1 MDCPIC
7 HKSDTKVIDSRALS
21 DFSIRRRRECE
32 KCGGRFSTV
41 EEIEILNLTVI
52 KRDGSKEPYTREKI
66 AKGIKLACEK
76 RCESEEAVL
85 RLVNAVEQDILNEE
99 QKEITSKK
107 IGQLV
112 MSRLKEK
119 DEVAYLRFASV
130 CKDFKS
136 AESFQKEIKV
146 LTK

>member
-1 MDCPIC
+1 MIV
-7 HKSDTKVIDSRALS
+7 S
-21 DFSIRRRRECE
+21 F
-32 KCGGRFSTV
+32 
-41 EEIEILNLTVI
+41 IL
-52 KRDGSKEPYTREKI
+52 
-66 AKGIKLACEK
+66 CEK